1 MGSAPGKP
9 MTPKTNGDHSR
20 IALTEPARPDQG
32 DPATAARGRGRLI
45 RVSPQ
50 LVNTIRAANH
60 RPATHH
66 FSTLVLSSTAP
77 LRWTAPMTL
86 RRQSSTA
93 AQLASGAAIG
103 GGAKIRG
110 LPVSAGAGRPS
121 GKGNPSAAVT
131 LSETLCAIAGAATAI
146 SITTASITA
155 APIVAPYRIAG

>member
-93 AQLASGAAIG
+93 AQLASGA
-103 GGAKIRG
+103 
-110 LPVSAGAGRPS
+110 GRPS

-155 APIVAPYRIAG
+155 APIVAPYR